1 MMPELKQ
8 ILNKSLIQRS
18 VLPQIIKWIPKKEAI
33 ILLGSRQVGKT
44 SLLYLLIKYLVTS
57 KGISEKDIFYL
68 DLERFD
74 NLELLNAGP
83 ERLLDYIYEQ
93 SPGDRKKFIFI
104 DEIQYLDNPTNILK
118 LLVDHHSD
126 KIKIFATGSSALTI
140 KKKFKDSLVGRKITF
155 AIYSLD
161 FREYLIFKNEEKL
174 KKLIDVRS
182 CFADKRKSSNQLKS
196 ISDISHNKLIKHY
209 FEYALFGGYPAVV
222 MLREHAQKRKYLE
235 DIYNSYIRKDINAVF
250 SLENTTAFN
259 RIVKFLSLNI
269 GNLINVQE
277 ISKEIGIA
285 RQTVEKYFSILES
298 TYICRFVSPYFTNK
312 KKEIVRMPK
321 VYFYDVGLRNRIIN
335 DFRKIDDRV
344 DAGALIENAVFK
356 NLLKRAETVENI
368 KFWRLKY
375 GSEIDFVID
384 EEQILPLEVKLKEI
398 DALPA
403 GIAYFLNK
411 YKSKTAIVANRKR
424 LKQKKELVFVPF
436 YLI

>member
-1 MMPELKQ
+1 MPELKQ

-18 VLPQIIKWIPKKEAI
+18 VLPQIIKWIPKKEAV
-33 ILLGSRQVGKT
+33 ILIGSMWGPGVGI
-44 SLLYLLIKYLVTS
+44 LYLLIKYLVTS

-104 DEIQYLDNPTNILK
+104 DEIQYLDNPANILK

-126 KIKIFATGSSALTI
+126 KIKVFAAGSSALTI

-155 AIYSLD
+155 AIHSLD

-174 KKLIDVRS
+174 KKLIDDRS
-182 CFADKRKSSNQLKS
+182 CFADKRKSSIQIKS

-222 MLREHAQKRKYLE
+222 MLNGYAQKKKYLE
-235 DIYNSYIRKDINAVF
+235 DIYNSYIRKDINVIF
-250 SLENTTAFN
+250 SLENITAFN

-356 NLLKRAETVENI
+356 NLLKRVETVENI

-384 EEQILPLEVKLKEI
+384 EERILPLEVKLKEI
-398 DALPA
+398 DTLPA

-411 YKSKTAIVANRKR
+411 YKSKTAIVVNKKI

>member
-1 MMPELKQ
+1 M
-8 ILNKSLIQRS
+8 
-18 VLPQIIKWIPKKEAI
+18 PQIIKWIPKKEAV
-33 ILLGSRQVGKT
+33 ILIGSRQVGKT

-104 DEIQYLDNPTNILK
+104 DEIQYLDNPANILK

-126 KIKIFATGSSALTI
+126 KIKVFAAGSSALTI

-155 AIYSLD
+155 AIHSLD

-174 KKLIDVRS
+174 KKLIDDRS
-182 CFADKRKSSNQLKS
+182 CFADKRKSSIQIKS

-209 FEYALFGGYPAVV
+209 FEYALFGGYPAVAL
-222 MLREHAQKRKYLE
+222 LREHAQKRKYLE
-235 DIYNSYIRKDINAVF
+235 DIYNSYIRKDINVIF
-250 SLENTTAFN
+250 SLENITAFN

-335 DFRKIDDRV
+335 DFRKIDDR
-344 DAGALIENAVFK
+344 
-356 NLLKRAETVENI
+356 
-368 KFWRLKY
+368 
-375 GSEIDFVID
+375 
-384 EEQILPLEVKLKEI
+384 
-398 DALPA
+398 
-403 GIAYFLNK
+403 
-411 YKSKTAIVANRKR
+411 
-424 LKQKKELVFVPF
+424 
-436 YLI
+436 